1 MQAQLTLAELGRT
14 YTQWSAEEARFN
26 AILDRKMEIAH
37 AEQRGERKGVKQNTL
52 KLARKMKAMGYTE
65 NDIAEITELSLE
77 QIAQL

>member
-26 AILDRKMEIAH
+26 AILDRKMEITH
-37 AEQRGERKGVKQNTL
+37 AKEQNTL

-65 NDIAEITELSLE
+65 NDIAEITELSLDK
-77 QIAQL
+77 IAQL